1 MRKTMLH
8 HRYPSLFQGVNF
20 RIECPTGSGELKGT
34 GRNYMKTWPKH
45 PVIYEINPITT
56 AL

>member
-1 MRKTMLH
+1 MLH

-34 GRNYMKTWPKH
+34 GRNDMKTWPKH
-45 PVIYEINPITT
+45 PVIYKINPITT